1 MKTSF
6 AHVVSMVGWALD
18 ADKPIGRMRT
28 CFKPGNGKVES
39 WNANVEGAE
48 AFGRRLR
55 IAAPGVELCDGTGI
69 SPAGRR
75 KLKFTHWSSSRL
87 YYYLFIK
94 LIAVSSSSRQSRFWM
109 PPLNRGHLASPLH
122 LQRAEGPC
130 GYPVA
135 QLPWKG
141 HRPTPRIFAG
151 HALLGWRASLIAQAF
166 RSPSLGAGFPE
177 HQERISLRAKP
188 KIRKSDPSTDTQRN
202 DFA

>member
-39 WNANVEGAE
+39 WNANVKGAE

-109 PPLNRGHLASPLH
+109 LPLNRGNGRKGL
-122 LQRAEGPC
+122 
-130 GYPVA
+130 VA
-135 QLPWKG
+135 TQLPS
-141 HRPTPRIFAG
+141 F
-151 HALLGWRASLIAQAF
+151 LGRAIGQPRASL
-166 RSPSLGAGFPE
+166 RDTPCSAGVR
-177 HQERISLRAKP
+177 H
-188 KIRKSDPSTDTQRN
+188 
-202 DFA
+202 